1 MMRKLAAIALAL
13 CLPTLAC
20 AQSNVWTGTVT
31 GTGIGLIYGPRDG
44 EPEFSLACVRGTREV
59 LAIVYNV
66 KPTTQDLVT
75 LRFDDKVFD
84 FPVKPQALKEGK
96 MLQAAAKASPE
107 LLSAIRAAKAIRGA
121 YGNTRLGPYAA
132 PPAELAGAFATR
144 CGPLV

>member
-20 AQSNVWTGTVT
+20 AQSNVWTGKVT
-31 GTGIGLIYGPRDG
+31 GTGIGLIYGPRGG

-59 LAIVYNV
+59 LAIAYNV

-75 LRFDDKVFD
+75 ISFDDKVFD
-84 FPVKPQALKEGK
+84 FPVKPQALKDGK
-96 MLQAAAKASPE
+96 MLQAAAKAGPE
-107 LLSAIRAAKAIRGA
+107 LLSAIRRAKTIRGA
-121 YGNTRLGPYAA
+121 YGATRLGPYAA
-132 PPAELAGAFATR
+132 PPAELVGAFATR